1 MKTKATKA
9 PTMKSKAS
17 TGATRKT
24 KVTTTTATA
33 TTDTVAT
40 ATAVSPVSEKMS
52 KLETAYMAAISGEM
66 KFGEVKSIFKKLHKE
81 IKSSV
86 KSKN

>member
-1 MKTKATKA
+1 MKKKSTTKSTKA
-9 PTMKSKAS
+9 PSMKAKTS
-17 TGATRKT
+17 TGATRKAKAT
-24 KVTTTTATA
+24 AKTATA
-33 TTDTVAT
+33 
-40 ATAVSPVSEKMS
+40 AVSPVSEKMS

>member
-1 MKTKATKA
+1 MTTKATKTPSMKSKTTSTGTTRKTKATQA
-9 PTMKSKAS
+9 
-17 TGATRKT
+17 
-24 KVTTTTATA
+24 V
-33 TTDTVAT
+33 
-40 ATAVSPVSEKMS
+40 TAVSPVSEKMS

-86 KSKN
+86 KSKK

>member
-1 MKTKATKA
+1 MTTKATKT
-9 PTMKSKAS
+9 PSMKSKTS

-24 KVTTTTATA
+24 KATQA
-33 TTDTVAT
+33 V
-40 ATAVSPVSEKMS
+40 TAVSPVSEKMS

>member
-1 MKTKATKA
+1 MKSKETKTPSMKSKTSTGTTRKTKATTAK
-9 PTMKSKAS
+9 
-17 TGATRKT
+17 
-24 KVTTTTATA
+24 TATV
-33 TTDTVAT
+33 TS
-40 ATAVSPVSEKMS
+40 VSPVSEKMS

-86 KSKN
+86 KSKK

>member
-1 MKTKATKA
+1 MTTKATKT
-9 PTMKSKAS
+9 PSMKSKTS

-24 KVTTTTATA
+24 KTTASTTAT
-33 TTDTVAT
+33 V
-40 ATAVSPVSEKMS
+40 TAVSPVSEKMS
-52 KLETAYMAAISGEM
+52 KLETAYMEAISGEM

-86 KSKN
+86 KSKK

>member
-1 MKTKATKA
+1 MENKSTKAPSMKSKTSTGTTRKTKATAK
-9 PTMKSKAS
+9 
-17 TGATRKT
+17 
-24 KVTTTTATA
+24 TATA
-33 TTDTVAT
+33 T
-40 ATAVSPVSEKMS
+40 VSPVSEKMS

>member
-1 MKTKATKA
+1 MTTKATKT
-9 PTMKSKAS
+9 PSMKSKTTS
-17 TGATRKT
+17 TGTTRKT
-24 KVTTTTATA
+24 KSTQA
-33 TTDTVAT
+33 

-66 KFGEVKSIFKKLHKE
+66 KFGEVKSIFKQLHKE

-86 KSKN
+86 KSKK

>member
-1 MKTKATKA
+1 MTTKSTKA
-9 PTMKSKAS
+9 PSMKSKTS

-24 KVTTTTATA
+24 KA
-33 TTDTVAT
+33 TTVST
-40 ATAVSPVSEKMS
+40 VSPVSEKMS

-81 IKSSV
+81 IKKSV
-86 KSKN
+86 KSKK

>member
-24 KVTTTTATA
+24 KA
-33 TTDTVAT
+33 TVAT

-66 KFGEVKSIFKKLHKE
+66 KFGEVKSIFKQLHKE
-81 IKSSV
+81 IKKSV
-86 KSKN
+86 KSKK

>member
-1 MKTKATKA
+1 MENKSTKAPVMKSKTTTSATRKTKATKA
-9 PTMKSKAS
+9 
-17 TGATRKT
+17 
-24 KVTTTTATA
+24 TAT
-33 TTDTVAT
+33 V
-40 ATAVSPVSEKMS
+40 TAVSPVSEKMS

-81 IKSSV
+81 IKKSA

>member
-1 MKTKATKA
+1 MTTKGTKTPSMKSKTTSTGTTRKTKATQ
-9 PTMKSKAS
+9 
-17 TGATRKT
+17 
-24 KVTTTTATA
+24 
-33 TTDTVAT
+33 TV
-40 ATAVSPVSEKMS
+40 TAVSPVSEKMS

>member
-1 MKTKATKA
+1 MKKKSTTKSTKAPSMKSKTSTGTTRKTKATAK
-9 PTMKSKAS
+9 
-17 TGATRKT
+17 
-24 KVTTTTATA
+24 TATA
-33 TTDTVAT
+33 T
-40 ATAVSPVSEKMS
+40 VSPVSEKMS